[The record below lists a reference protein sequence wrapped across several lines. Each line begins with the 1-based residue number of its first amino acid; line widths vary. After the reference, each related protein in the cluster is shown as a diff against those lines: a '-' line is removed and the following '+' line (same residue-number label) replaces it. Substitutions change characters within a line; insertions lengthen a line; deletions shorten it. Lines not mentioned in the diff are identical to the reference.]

1 MRSRS
6 AELLG
11 AQEPTLEVAPRARSS
26 AGDEAIDLAAT
37 AGLLLDP
44 WQQHVLRRALGE
56 QADGKWAAMEVGVV
70 VPRQNGKGS
79 ILEARELA
87 GVVLF
92 DERKLL
98 HSAHQF
104 KTAAEGFARFKQL
117 IESCDDLRRRVRK
130 LRQSHGEEG
139 VVLRNGGE
147 LRFVA
152 RSRSSGRGFTGDC
165 VILDEALDLEAETIA
180 AMLPTLSSRPN
191 PQVWYTSSA
200 PLATSTQLH
209 LLRRRALAARKARRP
224 GRLAYFE
231 WASDETVDPDDPRA
245 LARVNPSLG
254 RRLNRTFVFEVERPS
269 MTDRIFKRERL
280 GVPEPEPVT
289 GDQLEAMP
297 RQEWTDSLDQRSSC
311 DPACFAV
318 HVSDDRLVSVIALAG
333 LRPDGRVHGEVVQF
347 AHGTDW
353 LAGRLL
359 ELHARW
365 GAPVAIAAGS
375 AAASL
380 VPALERVGIPVEN
393 VTAAERTAA
402 CGELVDLVTGRHF
415 VHIGQPVLEIAV
427 EEAVRRP
434 VGDAWVWDAR
444 GRRDVGPLVAV
455 TWATW
460 VARRSVPAEPV
471 DPDRDLI
478 G

>member
-11 AQEPTLEVAPRARSS
+11 AQEPTLEVAPRARSH

-37 AGLLLDP
+37 AGLDLDP
-44 WQQHVLRRALGE
+44 WQQHVLRRSLGE
-56 QADGKWAAMEVGVV
+56 QAGGLWAAMEVGLV

-87 GVVLF
+87 GIVLF

-104 KTAAEGFARFKQL
+104 KTAAEGFERFRQL
-117 IESCDDLRRRVRK
+117 IESCDDLRRRIRK
-130 LRQSHGEEG
+130 VRQSHGEEG

-152 RSRSSGRGFTGDC
+152 RSHSSGRGFTGDC
-165 VILDEALDLEAETIA
+165 VILDEALILEAETVA

-200 PLATSTQLH
+200 PLATSSQLH
-209 LLRRRALAARKARRP
+209 LLRRRAIAARKARRP

-231 WASDETVDPDDPRA
+231 WASDETVDPDDLRA

-254 RRLNRTFVFEVERPS
+254 RRLNRTFVLEVERPS
-269 MTDRIFKRERL
+269 MTDRTYKRERL
-280 GVPEPEPVT
+280 GVPEPEPVV

-297 RQEWTDSLDQRSSC
+297 AAGWRAGVDRSATC
-311 DPACFAV
+311 DPTVFAV
-318 HVSDDRLVSVIALAG
+318 HVSDDRMVAVIALAG
-333 LRPDGRVHGEVVQF
+333 IRPDGRVHGEVVQF

-353 LAGRLL
+353 LLARLV
-359 ELHARW
+359 ELHHRW
-365 GAPVAIAAGS
+365 QVPVAVAAGS
-375 AAASL
+375 PAASL
-380 VPALERVGIPVEN
+380 VPSLERMAVPVEN
-393 VTAAERTAA
+393 VTAVERTAA
-402 CGELVDLVTGRHF
+402 CGALVDLVTGRQF
-415 VHIGQPVLEIAV
+415 VHIEQPVLEIAV

-434 VGDAWVWDAR
+434 VGDAWVWDQR

-455 TWATW
+455 TWAAW
-460 VARRSVPAEPV
+460 VARRLVPTEPV
-471 DPDRDLI
+471 DLDRDLY